1 MRLNKYLAKSGV
13 ASRRKS
19 DELIQMATTT
29 VNNKIILDPAYEV
42 SEIDEIRYDG
52 QLLKIDNDKIVV
64 MFNKPK
70 DVITSVNDPF
80 NRKTVMNYI
89 NYKKRL
95 VPIGRLDKDSTG
107 LLLLTNDGDLHYF
120 LTHPKN
126 QIIREYDVIIE
137 TIISPKKIKLMSRGL
152 SIGDGEV
159 GRAKVFSQKL
169 IKGRNKARLIL
180 KQGKKREIRRIFR
193 SLKIKLY
200 SLHRVSFGGVRIGA
214 LKESEFRLLDKKEVN
229 QLKMGINSN

>member
-29 VNNKIILDPAYEV
+29 VNNEIIIDPAYEV
-42 SEIDEIRYDG
+42 SEVDEIRYDG
-52 QLLKIDNDKIVV
+52 KLLKIDKDKIVI
-64 MFNKPK
+64 MFNKPE

-126 QIIREYDVIIE
+126 QIIREYDVIIDS
-137 TIISPKKIKLMSRGL
+137 IINPEKIKRMSRGL
-152 SIGDGEV
+152 NIGDGEI
-159 GRAKVFSQKL
+159 GRAKVASQKI
-169 IKGRNKARLIL
+169 IKGRCKVRLIL

-200 SLHRVSFGGVRIGA
+200 KLHRVSFGGVNIGG

-229 QLKMGINSN
+229 QLKMGITSN

>member
-29 VNNKIILDPAYEV
+29 VNNEIILDPAYEV
-42 SEIDEIRYDG
+42 SETDEIRYDG
-52 QLLKIDNDKIVV
+52 KLLRIDKDKIVV
-64 MFNKPK
+64 MFNKPE

-126 QIIREYDVIIE
+126 QIIREYDVIIDN
-137 TIISPKKIKLMSRGL
+137 IISPEKIKRMSRGL
-152 SIGDGEV
+152 NIGDGEI
-159 GRAKVFSQKL
+159 GRAKVAKQKL
-169 IKGRNKARLIL
+169 IKGRCNVRLIL
-180 KQGKKREIRRIFR
+180 RQGKKREIRRIFR

-200 SLHRVSFGGVRIGA
+200 KLHRVSFGGVNIGG
-214 LKESEFRLLDKKEVN
+214 LKESEYRLLDKKEVN
-229 QLKMGINSN
+229 QLKMGITSN

>member
-1 MRLNKYLAKSGV
+1 
-13 ASRRKS
+13 
-19 DELIQMATTT
+19 MATTT
-29 VNNKIILDPAYEV
+29 VNNEIILDPAYEV
-42 SEIDEIRYDG
+42 NEIDEIRYDG
-52 QLLKIDNDKIVV
+52 KLLKIDKDKIVI
-64 MFNKPK
+64 MFNKPE

-126 QIIREYDVIIE
+126 QIIREYDVIIDS
-137 TIISPKKIKLMSRGL
+137 IISPEKIKRMSRGL
-152 SIGDGEV
+152 NIGDGEI
-159 GRAKVFSQKL
+159 GRAKVARQKL
-169 IKGRNKARLIL
+169 IKGRCQARLIL
-180 KQGKKREIRRIFR
+180 RQGKKREIRRIFR

-200 SLHRVSFGGVRIGA
+200 RLHRVSFGGIHIGG
-214 LKESEFRLLDKKEVN
+214 LKESESRLLNKKEVD
-229 QLKMGINSN
+229 QLKMGITSN

>member
-29 VNNKIILDPAYEV
+29 VNNEIILDPAYEV

-52 QLLKIDNDKIVV
+52 KLLRIDKDKIVI
-64 MFNKPK
+64 MFNKPE

-80 NRKTVMNYI
+80 NRNTVMNYI

-126 QIIREYDVIIE
+126 QIIREYDVIIDS
-137 TIISPKKIKLMSRGL
+137 IISSEKIKRMSRGL
-152 SIGDGEV
+152 NIGDGEI
-159 GRAKVFSQKL
+159 GRAKVAKQKL
-169 IKGRNKARLIL
+169 IKGRCQARLIL

-200 SLHRVSFGGVRIGA
+200 RLHRVSFGGIHIGG
-214 LKESEFRLLDKKEVN
+214 LKETEFRLLDKKEVD
-229 QLKMGINSN
+229 QLKMGIPSN

>member
-19 DELIQMATTT
+19 DELIKMATTT
-29 VNNKIILDPAYEV
+29 VNNEIILDPAYEV
-42 SEIDEIRYDG
+42 NEIDKIRYDG
-52 QLLKIDNDKIVV
+52 KLLKIDKNKVV
-64 MFNKPK
+64 IMFNKPV

-89 NYKKRL
+89 NYKKRI

-120 LTHPKN
+120 LTHPRN
-126 QIIREYDVIIE
+126 QIIREYDVIIDR
-137 TIISPKKIKLMSRGL
+137 IISPEKIKRMSRGL
-152 SIGDGEV
+152 NIGDGEI
-159 GRAKVFSQKL
+159 GKAKVVRQKL
-169 IKGRNKARLIL
+169 IKGRCEARLVL
-180 KQGKKREIRRIFR
+180 RQGKKREIRRIFR

-200 SLHRVSFGGVRIGA
+200 NLHRVSFGGVHIGK
-214 LKESEFRLLDKKEVN
+214 LKESEFRLLDKKEID
-229 QLKMGINSN
+229 QLKMGITSN